1 MTGEL
6 KLRIKLEC
14 RLNVGARA
22 SKIYS
27 FGSSPLATR
36 LSTILQ
42 DYSPPMENHFVA
54 CLPKGSP
61 LFANICILN
70 NRSDTNP
77 VYAYIC
83 VHIYIYYV
91 QSILESYN
99 GRTTLLRVMRMPVLM
114 RRVRRIV
121 VGENS
126 FRSLLSDYR
135 DSEYNSRCIRS
146 TLPI

>member
-1 MTGEL
+1 MP
-6 KLRIKLEC
+6 
-14 RLNVGARA
+14 
-22 SKIYS
+22 IY
-27 FGSSPLATR
+27 
-36 LSTILQ
+36 
-42 DYSPPMENHFVA
+42 
-54 CLPKGSP
+54 
-61 LFANICILN
+61 
-70 NRSDTNP
+70 
-77 VYAYIC
+77 VYT
-83 VHIYIYYV
+83 YIYYV

-114 RRVRRIV
+114 RCVRRIV

>member
-83 VHIYIYYV
+83 VYIYILRAEYTR
-91 QSILESYN
+91 ILQWPDYAVKGN
-99 GRTTLLRVMRMPVLM
+99 
-114 RRVRRIV
+114 
-121 VGENS
+121 ENAR
-126 FRSLLSDYR
+126 F
-135 DSEYNSRCIRS
+135 NAPC
-146 TLPI
+146 

>member
-14 RLNVGARA
+14 RLNVGAHA

-77 VYAYIC
+77 VYVYT
-83 VHIYIYYV
+83 YIYYV

>member
-14 RLNVGARA
+14 RLNVGAHA

-27 FGSSPLATR
+27 FGSSPLAKR

-77 VYAYIC
+77 VYVY
-83 VHIYIYYV
+83 IYIYYI
-91 QSILESYN
+91 QSTLESYN
-99 GRTTLLRVMRMPVLM
+99 ARTTLLRVMRMPVLM

-135 DSEYNSRCIRS
+135 GSEYNSRCIRS